1 LIITFIAEGRK
12 KEEGRRKKEEG
23 RRKKEEGR
31 RKARH
36 GSHGYKDELLVGHE
50 SYRSWK
56 TEESKCSNS
65 NIFNLP

>member
-31 RKARH
+31 HDTDRTDTRMN
-36 GSHGYKDELLVGHE
+36 Y
-50 SYRSWK
+50 
-56 TEESKCSNS
+56 
-65 NIFNLP
+65 